1 MLSPCT
7 CVVLRPDNGCCCVRS
22 NPIQGLRLELCCEDR
37 VGLLSD
43 VTRIFREHGLS
54 VTHAEVDTRGAQ
66 AANVFYVVDASGE
79 PVQGHAVDAV
89 RAEIGEQFLFVREQ
103 HDAAAGPK
111 SPVGGGGGRRSLGN
125 MIRSRSEKF
134 LYNLGLIRSCS

>member
-1 MLSPCT
+1 MLFT
-7 CVVLRPDNGCCCVRS
+7 RTELIHGGRV
-22 NPIQGLRLELCCEDR
+22 QGLRLELCCEDR

-54 VTHAEVDTRGAQ
+54 VTHAEVETRGAR
-66 AANVFYVVDASGE
+66 AANVFYVVDASGQ
-79 PVQGHAVDAV
+79 PVQGQAVEAV
-89 RAEIGEQFLFVREQ
+89 RAEIGEQVLSVREPA
-103 HDAAAGPK
+103 DGGGPR
-111 SPVGGGGGRRSLGN
+111 SPVGASGGRRSLGN

>member
-1 MLSPCT
+1 MAVFL
-7 CVVLRPDNGCCCVRS
+7 L
-22 NPIQGLRLELCCEDR
+22 QGLRLELCCEDR

-54 VTHAEVDTRGAQ
+54 VTHAEVDTRGAR
-66 AANVFYVVDASGE
+66 AANVFYVVDASGQ
-79 PVQGHAVDAV
+79 PVQGQAVEAV
-89 RAEIGEQFLFVREQ
+89 RAEIGEHILSVREQ
-103 HDAAAGPK
+103 PDGAGDPR
-111 SPVGGGGGRRSLGN
+111 SPTGAGGGRRSLGN

>member
-1 MLSPCT
+1 M
-7 CVVLRPDNGCCCVRS
+7 DWM
-22 NPIQGLRLELCCEDR
+22 QGLRLELCCEDR

-54 VTHAEVDTRGAQ
+54 VTHAEVETRGAR
-66 AANVFYVVDASGE
+66 AANVFYVVDASGM
-79 PVQGHAVDAV
+79 PVQAQAVDAV
-89 RAEIGEQFLFVREQ
+89 RAEIGEQVLFVRELQ
-103 HDAAAGPK
+103 QDAGAGPK
-111 SPVGGGGGRRSLGN
+111 SPVGGAGGGGRRSLGN

>member
-1 MLSPCT
+1 M
-7 CVVLRPDNGCCCVRS
+7 
-22 NPIQGLRLELCCEDR
+22 QGLRLELCCEDR

-54 VTHAEVDTRGAQ
+54 VTHAEVDTRGAR
-66 AANVFYVVDASGE
+66 AANVFYVVDASGQ
-79 PVQGHAVDAV
+79 PVQGQAVEAV
-89 RAEIGEQFLFVREQ
+89 RAEIGEHILSVREQ
-103 HDAAAGPK
+103 PDGGAGAGDPRSPTGAA
-111 SPVGGGGGRRSLGN
+111 GGGRRSLGN

>member
-1 MLSPCT
+1 M
-7 CVVLRPDNGCCCVRS
+7 
-22 NPIQGLRLELCCEDR
+22 RLELCCEDR

-54 VTHAEVDTRGAQ
+54 VTHAEVETRGSQ
-66 AANVFYVVDASGE
+66 AANVFYVVDASSGE
-79 PVQGHAVDAV
+79 PVQGQAVEAV
-89 RAEIGEQFLFVREQ
+89 RAEIGEQILFVRE
-103 HDAAAGPK
+103 DAGPK
-111 SPVGGGGGRRSLGN
+111 SPLSRDGGGRRSLGN

>member
-1 MLSPCT
+1 MAAA
-7 CVVLRPDNGCCCVRS
+7 CVLV
-22 NPIQGLRLELCCEDR
+22 QGLRLELCCEDR

-54 VTHAEVDTRGAQ
+54 VTHAEVETRGAR
-66 AANVFYVVDASGE
+66 AANVFYVVDASGQ
-79 PVQGHAVDAV
+79 PVQGQAVEAV
-89 RAEIGEQFLFVREQ
+89 RAEIGEHVLSVREPA
-103 HDAAAGPK
+103 DAAGPR
-111 SPVGGGGGRRSLGN
+111 SPVGSGGGRRSLGN